1 MFSYKFI
8 LQMLFHLMLFSMT
21 YASTKCENDCTDNR
35 MKHQCDGS
43 AYRNVYQFF
52 GDSASQPN
60 INKCI
65 EDAINTLFAK
75 QNKSVEGWDE
85 SIKALTAKLETLER
99 KIDKIGR
106 IGEICYVSQ
115 WIHGYEYYEQ
125 DKFWYKFH
133 NDCMSWSEARDACQ
147 EEGGDLIS
155 LNEDNFDFFRNVSR
169 SYAGDCYHVWVGTAD
184 ISAEGQWYWLNGER
198 VSSVLW
204 YPDQPDNALSN
215 EHCGDLSRDFQF
227 RLNDHV
233 CSYKM
238 HFICQII

>member
-8 LQMLFHLMLFSMT
+8 LQMLFHLMFFSMT
-21 YASTKCENDCTDNR
+21 CASTNFDNDCTDTT
-35 MKHQCDGS
+35 MKHQCDGP

-60 INKCI
+60 IKKCI

-85 SIKALTAKLETLER
+85 SFKTLTAKLETLER

-106 IGEICYVSQ
+106 IGNARCPN
-115 WIHGYEYYEQ
+115 GYEYYEQ

-133 NDCMSWSEARDACQ
+133 NDCKSWSEAREACQ
-147 EEGGDLIS
+147 KEGGDLIS
-155 LNEDNFDFFRNVSR
+155 LNENNFEFFRHFAQSN
-169 SYAGDCYHVWVGTAD
+169 AGDCYHVWVGTAD
-184 ISAEGQWYWLNGER
+184 ISAQGQWYWLNGER
-198 VSSVLW
+198 VSSILW
-204 YPDQPDNALSN
+204 QPGQPDNTNNN
-215 EHCGDLSRDFQF
+215 EYCGDLRYHFQY

-233 CSYKM
+233 CSYKA
-238 HFICQII
+238 HFICQIV